1 MLFVR
6 LLLLY
11 PLLIDGVKRGRLT
24 VYVANSE
31 CSGYPSS
38 SLLLALMMVLLVVA
52 LRCRLYVLALA
63 CSTRTR
69 STPVLPPLLRLVQP
83 ASPCARL
90 FQTISVAKPSLS
102 SACSVWM
109 G

>member
-38 SLLLALMMVLLVVA
+38 SLLLDAWGYTSSVRVEHRVRAAGHGRRELPKSSQGRCGLIDAAL
-52 LRCRLYVLALA
+52 
-63 CSTRTR
+63 
-69 STPVLPPLLRLVQP
+69 TPVI
-83 ASPCARL
+83 
-90 FQTISVAKPSLS
+90 QTGVREWLCPH
-102 SACSVWM
+102 
-109 G
+109 